1 VRVTRI
7 IKVISKIEG
16 LEALL
21 STVTLAIGPV
31 MNVFVLLVLVLF
43 IFSILGVFL
52 FGGISPTFEGMAFY
66 QYKNFSHFHNAF

>member
-1 VRVTRI
+1 
-7 IKVISKIEG
+7 
-16 LEALL
+16 
-21 STVTLAIGPV
+21 

-66 QYKNFSHFHNAF
+66 QYKNFSRFHNAL